1 MNAAATE
8 AIGTQLPTL
17 IDITTVPSEAEVP
30 CRTASALPFV
40 GNGGI
45 FLSFTKSAIT
55 LPNPRGG
62 APIELITVDLKLNT
76 AHRIKPGATVPNCN
90 MDGVMYLPAKS
101 VNVKSV
107 AEPQYIRSGA
117 DQANPNAV
125 TNVKIFF
132 TRIDRTKP
140 ATIGIRVKFEEGVGQ
155 TANFNPK
162 RANGTVTFP

>member
-17 IDITTVPSEAEVP
+17 IDITTVASEAEVP
-30 CRTASALPFV
+30 CRTASALSFV
-40 GNGGI
+40 GSGGI
-45 FLSFTKSAIT
+45 FLGFTKSAVNI
-55 LPNPRGG
+55 PNPRGG
-62 APIELITVDLKLNT
+62 TPIELITVDLKLNP

-101 VNVKSV
+101 VNVAQV
-107 AEPQYIRSGA
+107 AEPQYLRSGA
-117 DQANPNAV
+117 DPANPNAV
-125 TNVKIFF
+125 TNVKLFF
-132 TRIDRTKP
+132 TRANRTQP

-162 RANGTVTFP
+162 RANGTVSFP

>member
-8 AIGTQLPTL
+8 AVGTQLPTL
-17 IDITTVPSEAEVP
+17 IDITTVPSELEVP
-30 CRTASALPFV
+30 CRGASALPFV

-45 FLSFTKSAIT
+45 FLSFTKSVQVI
-55 LPNPRGG
+55 PNPRGG
-62 APIELITVDLKLNT
+62 TSIELITVDLKLNP

-117 DQANPNAV
+117 DPANPNAV
-125 TNVKIFF
+125 TNVKILLYA
-132 TRIDRTKP
+132 R
-140 ATIGIRVKFEEGVGQ
+140 
-155 TANFNPK
+155 
-162 RANGTVTFP
+162 